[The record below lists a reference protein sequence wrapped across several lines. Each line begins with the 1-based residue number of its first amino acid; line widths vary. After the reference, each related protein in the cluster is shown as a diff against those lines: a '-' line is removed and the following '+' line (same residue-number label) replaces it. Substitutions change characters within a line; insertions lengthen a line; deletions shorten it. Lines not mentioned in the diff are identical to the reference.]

1 MAVDWLVAASHPDGS
16 EPDDQVPV
24 RVVAVARQTLAAD
37 ELFMTA
43 VSPGC
48 LSTYVPNAHYPDRD
62 AYREALI
69 EALRPEYNTIHGAR
83 IVRARA

>member
-24 RVVAVARQTLAAD
+24 RVVAVGRQTLAAD

-48 LSTYVPNAHYPDRD
+48 LSTYVPNAYYPGRD

-69 EALRPEYNTIHGAR
+69 EALRPEYNAIHAAG
-83 IVRARA
+83 IVRPRA